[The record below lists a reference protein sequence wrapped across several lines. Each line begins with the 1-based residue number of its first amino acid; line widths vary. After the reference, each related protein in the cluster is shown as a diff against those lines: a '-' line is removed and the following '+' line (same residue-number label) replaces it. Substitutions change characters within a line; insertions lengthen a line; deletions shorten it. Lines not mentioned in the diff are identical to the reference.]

1 MVERLATSTYYVTL
15 PNAGV
20 TAEVTAGSTRQ
31 ARTVY
36 LDHLTRTGIVPWR
49 GRNDLRDQIIIDR
62 ISPGQIPTDVQLSY
76 GQQPDIPEEELGYP
90 EDYENGNGNGNGH
103 SPYFEDEDDDL
114 GVHYQGEP
122 QVQPSYYQQ
131 QQFLAQPA
139 YGGAERQA
147 RTDPQFGGRP
157 EYTETQPTYTGRKLQ
172 RYPEDYQVQ
181 ETIRQRIPV
190 TPPST
195 VLPSAPVTSTK
206 RIPSPASTP
215 KKLPGLRPG
224 ERIPMMPTGSLK
236 QGGPMGET
244 KIAKFVKSRFPKG
257 EI

>member
-76 GQQPDIPEEELGYP
+76 GQQPDIPEEDLGYP
-90 EDYENGNGNGNGH
+90 DEYENGASNGA
-103 SPYFEDEDDDL
+103 SPYFDEDDDM
-114 GVHYQGEP
+114 GVHYQEEP
-122 QVQPSYYQQ
+122 QAQPSYYQQ
-131 QQFLAQPA
+131 KRFLDQPA

-147 RTDPQFGGRP
+147 RIDPQFGGRS
-157 EYTETQPTYTGRKLQ
+157 EYQETPPTYTGRQLQ
-172 RYPEDYQVQ
+172 RYPQDSQVQ

-190 TPPST
+190 TPPT
-195 VLPSAPVTSTK
+195 TSL
-206 RIPSPASTP
+206 PASSPTTPRQIPHPAGKP
-215 KKLPGLRPG
+215 KKLPGLMPG
-224 ERIPMMPTGSLK
+224 EKIPMMPTGSLK
-236 QGGPMGET
+236 DSGPLGET
-244 KIAKFVKSRFPKG
+244 KISRFVKSRFPKG
-257 EI
+257 GI